1 MNVESVLRGCGLT
14 DAHFATL
21 SEAVPLGYRALQ
33 ALVKATPMLAQFMPG
48 MMTVGHLR
56 NLAVQYALANTAAD
70 GEAFFVDTGLN
81 QARNHSFTKLQAGNV
96 IVTAHYAGATGSRA
110 VRKSVARAALADRNG
125 DLFSTDGQHADAEVA
140 TGHAYVQLKHGGVA
154 VPVFAALY
162 IPNRD
167 QRSVALAPLLLELAT
182 PDHAK
187 VEEVTDRLRD
197 TIKRKRQDDQQDRH
211 AG

>member
-14 DAHFATL
+14 DAHFAAL
-21 SEAVPLGYRALQ
+21 GEAIPLGYRALQ
-33 ALVKATPMLAQFMPG
+33 EVINATPMLGQFMPG

-56 NLAVQYALANTAAD
+56 NLAVQYALANKAAE
-70 GEAFFVDTGLN
+70 GEFFFVDTGLN
-81 QARNHSFTKLQAGNV
+81 QARNHAFAKLLAGNV
-96 IVTAHYAGATGSRA
+96 IVTAHYAGATGSRT
-110 VRKSVARAALADRNG
+110 VRRSVTRAALADRNG
-125 DLFSTDGQHADAEVA
+125 DLFSAEGQRADADET
-140 TGHAYVQLKHGGVA
+140 TGRAYVQLKHGGLA

-182 PDHAK
+182 PDNAK